1 MIVYFLFAVR
11 PPSVGQIAP
20 PECGIFLVVA
30 DLNGS
35 KDTVK
40 MLACLN
46 ECFPHAKVR
55 GEPGRVGG
63 ICSASS
69 SSSSSPSSSEGG
81 TPSDSGLEG
90 KCSAR
95 RRREHTLPSSARAL
109 PRRDRVC

>member
-1 MIVYFLFAVR
+1 MRR
-11 PPSVGQIAP
+11 PSPGQIAP

-55 GEPGRVGG
+55 GETRVGG
-63 ICSASS
+63 LCSS
-69 SSSSSPSSSEGG
+69 SSDGG
-81 TPSDSGLEG
+81 TPSDGGFEG
-90 KCSAR
+90 YMVR
-95 RRREHTLPSSARAL
+95 RR
-109 PRRDRVC
+109 C